1 MRRLLRLIRHGRSLA
16 HWPIAF
22 PNAAVGVRVHLR
34 DRHDA
39 PVDITDAHVP
49 ISLRPL
55 VIGVEFGATSHDR
68 VAGRHGTGLSLV
80 WSDASTGIQ
89 LADVR
94 LRSIG
99 SIPTR
104 GRELELFETGE
115 CRNRC
120 APRSVRWW
128 RYALAWRHA
137 LDAPRR
143 GDRLCMSASDLRALN
158 AYYIV
163 PRPVYAVSVSH
174 AGRTNMFPM
183 DLVGTLPSGMFSLAL
198 RTTSPAIELIER
210 SRRVVMSGAPSH
222 LLSDIYALGRHHR
235 ESAIDVDTL
244 PFQISQ
250 SPCSG
255 LPVIAN
261 ASIIRELIVAAIHRI
276 GSHTVFVCDIDEE
289 SGEPQDMIA
298 HTSAMFVEWLRRRG
312 RTVEVLSRS

>member
-1 MRRLLRLIRHGRSLA
+1 MRRIFRLIRHGRSLA
-16 HWPIAF
+16 HWPIVF
-22 PNAAVGVRVHLR
+22 PNVHIGLRVHLR
-34 DRHDA
+34 NTRGA
-39 PVDITDAHVP
+39 RVDITDAHVP

-55 VIGVEFGATSHDR
+55 VIGVECLQAAYDGFG
-68 VAGRHGTGLSLV
+68 GTDDAGLSLV
-80 WSDASTGIQ
+80 VSDASTGAE

-99 SIPTR
+99 SIPTQ
-104 GRELELFETGE
+104 GNELRLFEMGA

-120 APRSVRWW
+120 ASRLTRWW

-163 PRPVYAVSVSH
+163 PRPVYSVSVSH

-183 DLVGTLPSGMFSLAL
+183 DLVGRLPSGAFSLAL
-198 RTTSPAIELIER
+198 RTTSPAIELIDS

-222 LLSDIYALGRHHR
+222 LLSEVYALGRHHR
-235 ESAIDVDTL
+235 ESAIDVGKL
-244 PFQISQ
+244 PFRIAQ
-250 SPCSG
+250 SRRYA
-255 LPVIAN
+255 LPIIAD
-261 ASIIRELIVAAIHRI
+261 ASIVRELTVRAVHRI

-289 SGEPQDMIA
+289 IGEPQNMIA

-312 RTVEVLSRS
+312 RTVEVLRPT